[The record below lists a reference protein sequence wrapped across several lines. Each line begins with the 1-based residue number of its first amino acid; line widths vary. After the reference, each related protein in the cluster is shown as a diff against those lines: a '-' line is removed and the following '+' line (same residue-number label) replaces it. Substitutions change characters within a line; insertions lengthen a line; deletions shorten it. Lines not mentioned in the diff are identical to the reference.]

1 MKVQRATA
9 DVDRATPMTNKHA
22 ISPHD
27 TTQQREAMSKAIARE
42 TNTGRSGYR
51 APGNFQ
57 ASTAT
62 FSRSQLTTSK
72 EP

>member
-42 TNTGRSGYR
+42 TNTWEEWLPRSWKL
-51 APGNFQ
+51 PG
-57 ASTAT
+57 
-62 FSRSQLTTSK
+62 LDGDIL
-72 EP
+72 